1 MFSLQSIINKFQMY
15 DVIETVKETYYWG
28 LCGL

>member
-15 DVIETVKETYYWG
+15 DEIETVKETFYWS